1 VRARSTFLRLLTAV
15 IAWGAA
21 GCLAQTP
28 AGKLDAAALA
38 EATLGTLQGT
48 VAVGILRGDK
58 VELVIR
64 RRDHLGTPLAVID
77 PQRVPEPVFEIGSVS
92 KVFTGLLAAQNV
104 EAGTLHLDDTLG
116 ELLRDRVQFQW
127 EQAPRLTVKQ
137 LLTHTSCL
145 PRWPTSRPFEEQARY
160 ERAQV
165 WALLGNHLHGRT
177 PPCETK
183 YSNFG
188 YTVLGELL
196 AETSGPSWESQVL
209 TRIARPAGMSSTA
222 VTLPRAL
229 EARLAPAYAGAVRKE
244 RLDMKALAAAGGLR
258 STATDLLAFSR
269 ALLAGRRGPF
279 GAAAERLVA
288 PLATFQDQGWK
299 IGYGV
304 LLPAAPPEA
313 WVHNGETIGYL
324 AEWIVWPGSGEAVVI
339 LVSNHAAPANRI
351 MRSLVAQT
359 WTGSAQEVVYTRGEL
374 RSALERDSAGHSYV
388 RIKVVPRAK
397 LPFST
402 LTFRVLDP
410 ALLAGLQPGALVE
423 FRAER
428 KDGENTLTAIRP
440 ASPCAPGAE
449 CW

>member
-1 VRARSTFLRLLTAV
+1 VSRLFTAV
-15 IAWGAA
+15 IAWGAG

-28 AGKLDAAALA
+28 AASLDAAALA

-48 VAVGILRGDK
+48 VAVGILRGDT
-58 VELVIR
+58 VQLAIR
-64 RRDHLGTPLAVID
+64 RRDHLGAPLVVID

-116 ELLRDRVQFQW
+116 ELLRGRVRFQW
-127 EQAPRLTVKQ
+127 EQAPRLTVRQ

-145 PRWPTSRPFEEQARY
+145 PRWPTSRSFEEQAGY
-160 ERAQV
+160 ERPQI
-165 WALLGNHLHGRT
+165 WSLLGNYLHGRT

-188 YTVLGELL
+188 YAVLGELL
-196 AETSGPSWESQVL
+196 AEKSGQSWESQVL
-209 TRIARPAGMSSTA
+209 AKIARPAGMSSTA

-229 EARLAPAYAGAVRKE
+229 EARLAPAFAGAVRKE

-269 ALLAGRRGPF
+269 ALLAGGRGPF
-279 GAAAERLVA
+279 GATAERLVA
-288 PLATFQDQGWK
+288 PLATFGGSGMQ

-304 LLPAAPPEA
+304 LLASSPSQA
-313 WVHNGETIGYL
+313 WVHNGETIGHV
-324 AEWIVWPGSGEAVVI
+324 AEWIVWPASREAVVI
-339 LVSNHAAPANRI
+339 LVSNQAAPAHQV

-359 WTGSAQEVVYTRGEL
+359 WNGSAQEVVYTRGEL
-374 RSALERDSAGHSYV
+374 RSAPERDSAGHSYV
-388 RIKVVPRAK
+388 RIKLVPRAK

-402 LTFRVLDP
+402 LTYRVLDP
-410 ALLAGLQPGALVE
+410 ALLAGLQPGVLVE

-440 ASPCAPGAE
+440 APPCTPASD